1 VPAWTVHPRDSF
13 RALTSGAYFLMY
25 NRPPSLPTPSKP
37 PHHTCIR
44 HSHTSDHAQPP
55 STTFHHHH
63 AIYITLSSPLISF
76 LRLPIRTTWGGAQ
89 PHPPFLRIDLSFVV
103 QLLAPI
109 LASLHPRS
117 HREIPIFSHHS
128 HSSSAHSPMT
138 QPAHVHTFVPR
149 TPDLAWFAA
158 QLRHISRAPSSR
170 YPTPL
175 ALFLS
180 CPYMTVSRHG

>member
-1 VPAWTVHPRDSF
+1 MIS
-13 RALTSGAYFLMY
+13 S
-25 NRPPSLPTPSKP
+25 SSKRVKNKKYTRVCNP
-37 PHHTCIR
+37 
-44 HSHTSDHAQPP
+44 
-55 STTFHHHH
+55 
-63 AIYITLSSPLISF
+63 
-76 LRLPIRTTWGGAQ
+76 AQ

-109 LASLHPRS
+109 LASLPPRP

-180 CPYMTVSRHG
+180 CPYVTVSRVKSLFPNCNISKRLNLLFLLFLCSFVCLLL